1 MFPALTSSAFEVG
14 VLTKK
19 LCHSILG
26 VCRLPPFTAL
36 LQYSVA
42 NYRIKFVCLVEI
54 SVFSVGFRGSRG
66 PRG

>member
-1 MFPALTSSAFEVG
+1 MFPALTGSAFEVG

-26 VCRLPPFTAL
+26 VCRLPRFTVL

-42 NYRIKFVCLVEI
+42 NSRIKLVCLL
-54 SVFSVGFRGSRG
+54 G
-66 PRG
+66 